1 MEKIRTIIRT
11 YTRDLY
17 ENPISKIF
25 IKLGFTP
32 NLVTMLGL
40 FITIFGSLFIY
51 NGEFFIGGIIVAFGT
66 ILDSIDGA
74 MARLSGNESVFG
86 NLLDSVIDRYGEAT
100 IFLGL
105 LGYYLFNDLDKT
117 AVLLCVISLLC
128 SQLISY
134 IRAKSESLQ
143 IENRAGFFTRVERS
157 VILIIFLLFSQPII
171 ALYILAFGTFTGSIW
186 RLIVGLKNAKV

>member
-1 MEKIRTIIRT
+1 MEKLRRIIRT

-32 NLVTMLGL
+32 NIITMSGL
-40 FITIFGSLFIY
+40 FITIFGSYFIFR
-51 NGEFFIGGIIVAFGT
+51 GEFLIGGLVVAIGT

-74 MARLSGNESVFG
+74 MARLSGKESIFG
-86 NLLDSVIDRYGEAT
+86 NLLDSVIDRYSEAT
-100 IFLGL
+100 IFIGL
-105 LGYYLFNDLDKT
+105 LGYYLFNSLDKT
-117 AVLLCVISLLC
+117 AVFLCVISLLC

-134 IRAKSESLQ
+134 IRAKSESLK

-157 VILIIFLLFSQPII
+157 IILIVFLIFSQPII
-171 ALYILAFGTFTGSIW
+171 ALYILAIGTFTGSIW